1 MLLQLQQQAA
11 LLITQKINRKRL
23 DSLFFRN
30 FICYLNMQLNHFLSD
45 MISDIIYPV
54 SLRGVRMKKGDIVKG
69 RITSIK
75 PFGAF
80 VKIDES
86 VDGLIHISEI
96 SERFVRSIED
106 YLSVGDFVTLE
117 VISVSSDNKLSLRFK
132 SQNKNGRKK
141 HEKVQLEQGFKPLA
155 EKLDHWVK
163 KYFEER

>member
-1 MLLQLQQQAA
+1 
-11 LLITQKINRKRL
+11 
-23 DSLFFRN
+23 
-30 FICYLNMQLNHFLSD
+30 
-45 MISDIIYPV
+45 
-54 SLRGVRMKKGDIVKG
+54 MKKGDIVKG

-117 VISVSSDNKLSLRFK
+117 VISVSSDNKLSLSFK